1 MGRGRAPTSS
11 TSCSSSIDSSNHPG
25 PALSTTPSS
34 SSQTLPSSF
43 SHSQFKQLKRDLSTD
58 LRLGLSLSPS
68 ASHSQQH
75 NPSVAR
81 GSSSDWA
88 SNQQKEEAMNNY
100 AAAAADEGSN
110 DNDDHTTSTL
120 YVKVYMAG
128 HAIGRKLDLLAHD
141 GFHDLIRTLEHMF
154 NTNILWGD
162 EVDRVHSESGRDVH
176 VLTYEDE
183 EGDWLM
189 VGDVPWDEKI
199 EDHKDFSMLIFTSSP
214 SSKSKGFEF
223 LGRAKSSE
231 GERGTVEIYSLER

>member
-1 MGRGRAPTSS
+1 MAKVGCISHIFNIAFKFEMEFRCKSLFDT
-11 TSCSSSIDSSNHPG
+11 SNHPG

-43 SHSQFKQLKRDLSTD
+43 SHSQFRQLKRDLSTD

-88 SNQQKEEAMNNY
+88 YSNQPKEEAMNNY

-110 DNDDHTTSTL
+110 DNDDHTTSTF

-141 GFHDLIRTLEHMF
+141 G
-154 NTNILWGD
+154 GD

-189 VGDVPWDEKI
+189 DVLVRSEKI

-214 SSKSKGFEF
+214 SSKSRGFEF

-231 GERGTVEIYSLER
+231 CERRTVEIFSLER